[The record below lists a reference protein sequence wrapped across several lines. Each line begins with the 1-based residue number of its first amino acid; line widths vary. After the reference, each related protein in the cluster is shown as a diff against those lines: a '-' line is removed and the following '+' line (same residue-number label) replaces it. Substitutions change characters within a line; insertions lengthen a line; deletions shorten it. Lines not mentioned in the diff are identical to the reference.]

1 MNDAVRAVAA
11 GSSLRKTAA
20 NTGINYRTLQR
31 YVKHYKDTGEFADV
45 GYKQPRLV
53 FNDVQESQLAD
64 YLKQAARIYYG
75 LTTHDFRELAFKYAK
90 ANNLNIPEP
99 WNTTEEAG
107 IDWMKCFLK
116 RHPDIAL
123 RTPEATSIQRL
134 TNFNQYNV
142 NMFFDNL
149 QQCLERGFTPDCVWN
164 VDETCV
170 TTVQKPKRVLAE
182 TGVKQVSSVVS
193 QERGTLVTLCCAV
206 NAIGNSI
213 PPYFVFP
220 RVHVQNHWLLTAP
233 PGSQMSGHPKATGWM
248 TSENFLLFMQHFVNY
263 AKPSEEHKILLI
275 LDNHQSHVID
285 YAKENNITLLSFP
298 PHCSHEMQPL
308 DKSVYGPMKAFFN
321 QAADRWL
328 REKDNAGKSMTIHH
342 IPGLVAYAYPKAM
355 TPCNITAGFKATGIY
370 PFDRNIFGPEKF
382 LPSLT
387 IDKTPPGSTAG
398 SVDVAGTS
406 GNNQP
411 IAGPSK
417 EKEIVPEAS
426 EPSEAEN
433 DSMDQEHEANSPQP
447 RLDDSGEYMLLSP
460 EEIRPFGKAAPK
472 KGPTR
477 KKQIPLLRRHSKQKL
492 RQRSNP
498 KGSYHAKL
506 RKHLICNQV
515 TRNLRVILA
524 VRKKLILPSF
534 AMILVMILVMMKA
547 T

>member
-1 MNDAVRAVAA
+1 M
-11 GSSLRKTAA
+11 
-20 NTGINYRTLQR
+20 
-31 YVKHYKDTGEFADV
+31 
-45 GYKQPRLV
+45 
-53 FNDVQESQLAD
+53 
-64 YLKQAARIYYG
+64 
-75 LTTHDFRELAFKYAK
+75 TTHDFRELAYKYAK

-149 QQCLERGFTPDCVWN
+149 QQCLERGFTPDCIWN
-164 VDETCV
+164 VDETGV

-263 AKPSEEHKILLI
+263 AKPSEGHKILLI
-275 LDNHQSHVID
+275 LDNHQSHVSLEVID

-355 TPCNITAGFKATGIY
+355 TPSNITAGFKATGIY

-387 IDKTPPGSTAG
+387 IDKPPPGSTAG
-398 SVDVAGTS
+398 SVDIAGTS

-417 EKEIVPEAS
+417 EKEIVP

-460 EEIRPFGKAAPK
+460 EEIRPFGKAAPN

-477 KKQIPLLRRHSKQKL
+477 KKRKSEIYTDTPVKKALEAEAKANKQPKRKL
-492 RQRSNP
+492 PCKAKKALNMQPSNQKP
-498 KGSYHAKL
+498 ESDSSSEEEADIAKL
-506 RKHLICNQV
+506 CND
-515 TRNLRVILA
+515 TSDDSSDDESHVIETPTMKDLS
-524 VRKKLILPSF
+524 IDDH
-534 AMILVMILVMMKA
+534 ILVKFEGK
-547 T
+547 